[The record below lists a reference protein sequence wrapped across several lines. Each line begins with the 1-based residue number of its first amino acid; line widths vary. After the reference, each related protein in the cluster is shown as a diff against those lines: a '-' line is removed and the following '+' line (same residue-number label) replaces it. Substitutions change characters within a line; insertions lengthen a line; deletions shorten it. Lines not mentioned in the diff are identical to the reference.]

1 MHKLSVVA
9 SIWGRGGQEVVQSS
23 CSAVKRQLH
32 ASISGVV
39 RWIDVHDEMLELD
52 TEV

>member
-9 SIWGRGGQEVVQSS
+9 SSWSREGKEVVQSS

-32 ASISGVV
+32 ASISGVF

-52 TEV
+52 TKA